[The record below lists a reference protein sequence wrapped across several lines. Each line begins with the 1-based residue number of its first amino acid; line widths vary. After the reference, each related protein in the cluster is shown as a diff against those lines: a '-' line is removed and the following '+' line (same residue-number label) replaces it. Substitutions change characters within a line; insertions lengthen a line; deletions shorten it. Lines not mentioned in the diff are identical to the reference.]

1 MVKCVTSITYSS
13 STYAVS
19 LFFFRDPEYQGF
31 LWTST
36 RELLKKYIP
45 PDIDKLLDV
54 TVDANNKPKK

>member
-1 MVKCVTSITYSS
+1 MCYKHNLQFLHIRS
-13 STYAVS
+13 VS
-19 LFFFRDPEYQGF
+19 LFFRDPEYQGF